1 MFGLEVPDRW
11 VPGDQAGVYVEAAAG
26 ISPFVQLA
34 SDTGSNLVYEAAFWS
49 EVMGT
54 SMSVGVGGNL
64 TPEAVAEAGV
74 GLVGILRD
82 LRPRPVYAMVVLH
95 ESILLNNTEVIGNM
109 VRGNDN
115 VNMLTFPDV
124 CDEWVPGGFWYQVLG
139 PGHRDRL
146 GGWPR
151 GAEVLDDDHAGVAF
165 GRAEDWAAGGERRE
179 RFRRQAETALAPI
192 VVHNDD
198 EASDIV
204 SRRPGRS

>member
-1 MFGLEVPDRW
+1 MFGLDVPDRW
-11 VPGDQAGVYVEAAAG
+11 VPGDLATVYVGAAAG
-26 ISPFVQLA
+26 IAPLVHLA
-34 SDTGSNLVYEAAFWS
+34 SDTGSNLVYESTFWS

-64 TPEAVAEAGV
+64 TPEAVAEVGV
-74 GLVGILRD
+74 GLVGLLRD
-82 LRPRPVYAMVVLH
+82 LRPRPAYATLVFHDSTRVNRLD
-95 ESILLNNTEVIGNM
+95 SIGTEIW
-109 VRGNDN
+109 GNDN
-115 VNMLTFPDV
+115 SQMGTFKDV